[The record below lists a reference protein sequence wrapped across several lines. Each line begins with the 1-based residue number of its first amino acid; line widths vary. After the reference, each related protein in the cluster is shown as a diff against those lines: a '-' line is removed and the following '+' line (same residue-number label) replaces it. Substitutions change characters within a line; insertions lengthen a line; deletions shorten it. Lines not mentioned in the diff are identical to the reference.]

1 MANFSLGRLLGKGR
15 AYRSGANAGRLKVT
29 ALEVESM
36 LAELD
41 RSQAII
47 QFEPDGTIIA
57 ANRNFLAAMGYD
69 LAEIQGRHHSIF
81 VDPEFARSDAYRQFW
96 ADLRRG
102 ELPSGVFKRLT
113 KSGRPIWIQ
122 ATYSPVVDARGR
134 VVKVIKHA
142 SDVTAQTL
150 QNADYRGQIEAIN
163 LSQAV
168 ASFQLD
174 GTILD
179 ANENFLNAFG
189 YSLEE
194 IAGRNHSLLVEPATA
209 ESQDYRELWES
220 LGRGEHWASE
230 AKRIGKDGRELWLQA
245 SYNAIRDPDGR
256 PFKVVIYAA
265 DITERVLARQEAERV
280 GQLVDGNLD
289 KILEA
294 VATANKQTTS
304 AAAASNETAKVV
316 QSVAAAAGQFQT
328 SATEISRSMTLS
340 TTQVGTAMEETG
352 KADTA
357 TQQLVGAADAMN
369 SIVSVIQEIA
379 GQINMLAL
387 NATIE
392 SARAGEAGKGFA
404 VVASE
409 VKVLATQVAKATE
422 QVSSEIS
429 GMQGIADDVV
439 KRLGGIKDAVVSVEK
454 SVTGVAS
461 AVEEQTETTREIA
474 ENMQSAAG
482 AVQETSASL
491 DSIAEAVQTAN
502 TLAEEG
508 TQLYRSLRSSAA

>member
-15 AYRSGANAGRLKVT
+15 AYQSGAAAGRLKVT

-47 QFEPDGTIIA
+47 HFEPDGTIIA

-81 VDPEFARSDAYRQFW
+81 VDPDFARSDAYRQFW

-209 ESQDYRELWES
+209 ESQEYRDFWES
-220 LGRGEHWASE
+220 LAQGEHWASE

-439 KRLGGIKDAVVSVEK
+439 KRLGSIKDAVVSVEK

-491 DSIAEAVQTAN
+491 DSITDAVQTAN